1 VSALGQVWTH
11 LRLWGL
17 THIWEALCADWV
29 VIAVLR
35 SSVVGLVTVSA
46 WLINTASF
54 LLQQPYGG
62 LGDLADGVKAP
73 LSPELFVVRV
83 ETPAHMSIL
92 ASEALFVE
100 LGHVYYANVDS
111 TSGGLSLPT
120 SLAHLHKLSANSL
133 PTMLNSQN
141 LFY

>member
-1 VSALGQVWTH
+1 MVA
-11 LRLWGL
+11 
-17 THIWEALCADWV
+17 
-29 VIAVLR
+29 
-35 SSVVGLVTVSA
+35 LVT
-46 WLINTASF
+46 WQTASE
-54 LLQQPYGG
+54 P
-62 LGDLADGVKAP
+62 
-73 LSPELFVVRV
+73 SPEFFVVRV
-83 ETPAHMSIL
+83 ETPPPAHMSIL